1 MSIGKN
7 NGNGNKR
14 LTGMGMEMEMGLK
27 LIAMGRIGK
36 AESHPRNLC
45 MPFTY
50 PQPIAAILRP
60 RGMPLSI
67 RYYATLSRHCWE
79 LGYSAP
85 LPMIK
90 LSMNH
95 RQCYIT

>member
-27 LIAMGRIGK
+27 RIAMGRIGK

-50 PQPIAAILRP
+50 P
-60 RGMPLSI
+60 
-67 RYYATLSRHCWE
+67 
-79 LGYSAP
+79 
-85 LPMIK
+85 
-90 LSMNH
+90 
-95 RQCYIT
+95 